1 MLAKT
6 VIKRFRRLN
15 RNFLNL
21 SDTNALRMAWPSPPG
36 STGMQLTTKF
46 VLASESPR
54 RRQLLTQI
62 GVPFKVVPSSIDEVL
77 PRGSH
82 PSAAVQ
88 TVALDKARAVSA
100 RFPGALTLGADTIVV
115 HEGRV
120 LGKPRDPDHARSML
134 RRLSGNTH
142 TVYTGLALVHPCS
155 AREAT
160 ASEGTRVT
168 FASLSDAE
176 IDAYV
181 ATGAPMDKAGAY
193 GIQHDM
199 GSLFVTRIEG
209 DYFNVVGLPL
219 YRLYAMLREKFVDLI
234 VL

>member
-1 MLAKT
+1 
-6 VIKRFRRLN
+6 
-15 RNFLNL
+15 
-21 SDTNALRMAWPSPPG
+21 
-36 STGMQLTTKF
+36 MQLTTEF

-62 GVPFKVVPSSIDEVL
+62 GLPFKVAPSGIDEVL
-77 PRGSH
+77 PPESH

-88 TVALDKARAVSA
+88 TVALDKARAVGI
-100 RFPGALTLGADTIVV
+100 RFPDALTLGADTVVV
-115 HEGRV
+115 HEGGI
-120 LGKPRDPDHARSML
+120 LGKPRDPDDARSML
-134 RRLSGNTH
+134 RRLSGDTH

-155 AREAT
+155 GREAT
-160 ASEGTRVT
+160 VSEGTRVT
-168 FASLSDAE
+168 FASLGDPE

-199 GSLFVTRIEG
+199 GTLFVAGIEG

-219 YRLYAMLREKFVDLI
+219 RRLYVMLREKFADLI